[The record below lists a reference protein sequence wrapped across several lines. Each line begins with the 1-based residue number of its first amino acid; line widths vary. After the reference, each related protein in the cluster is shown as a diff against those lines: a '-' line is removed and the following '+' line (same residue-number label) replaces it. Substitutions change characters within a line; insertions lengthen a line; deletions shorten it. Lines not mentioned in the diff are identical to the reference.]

1 MKLTDWIFK
10 PDPYTKIP
18 GKKELTSGKEVVEL
32 NDPTYVYIPLTNHTN
47 LKTDLKTNS
56 YTKPEFD
63 QFFADYQGDVKE
75 AFEQMTYIDGLASR
89 KKQIVPAILS
99 VIE

>member
-18 GKKELTSGKEVVEL
+18 GKKELTLGKEVVEL

-47 LKTDLKTNS
+47 LNCQPIVTVGERVLVGQEVGSRTDEINI
-56 YTKPEFD
+56 P
-63 QFFADYQGDVKE
+63 
-75 AFEQMTYIDGLASR
+75 MHASVSGE
-89 KKQIVPAILS
+89 KMAS
-99 VIE
+99 